1 MVAQPMEIRLTEP
14 RERRRDPRQR
24 SLLGA
29 SLQVGPGESIT
40 TCLVRNVGPEGA
52 KLIVSAA
59 VPVPATFPVTIDVRR
74 ETRTAH
80 LVWREGDAMGIS
92 FAPEKSA
99 GVTVPL
105 DLVRELRAVRAENSG
120 LRGRLAAAGLDD

>member
-1 MVAQPMEIRLTEP
+1 MENPLTKI

-29 SLQVGPGESIT
+29 SLQAGPGGSAT
-40 TCLVRNVGPEGA
+40 ACLVRNVGPEGA
-52 KLIVSAA
+52 KLVVSEA
-59 VPVPATFPVTIDVRR
+59 VPLPASFPITIDARS

-80 LVWREGDAMGIS
+80 LVWRAGDCVGVR
-92 FAPEKSA
+92 FAPTVAA

-105 DLVRELRAVRAENSG
+105 HLLRELRAVRAENAA
-120 LRGRLAAAGLDD
+120 LRERLAATGGDD